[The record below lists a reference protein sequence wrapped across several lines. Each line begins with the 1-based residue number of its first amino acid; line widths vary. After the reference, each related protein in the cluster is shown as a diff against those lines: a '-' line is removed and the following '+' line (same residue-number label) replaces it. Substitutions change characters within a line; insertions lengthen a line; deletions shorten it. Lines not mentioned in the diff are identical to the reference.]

1 MAPSRKTEPVSTL
14 EVYRSRGLGSRVG
27 FGSRPAVVVVDY
39 IVGFT
44 DPKSPL
50 AGDFANELRA
60 TRSLLNAMRRRGAPV
75 FFTTTAYDKA
85 MTEAGVFVRKVPSL
99 AVLQRG
105 SRWVKIDPSLK
116 RRRNEVVIEKQYA
129 SAFFGTPLA
138 STLHAQGVD
147 TLIVAGCTTSGCVRA
162 TAVDGLQHGLRVIV
176 PRECVGD
183 RAVGPHE
190 ANLVDID
197 GKYGDVMTVKDV
209 IALIN
214 QAPDRYQGAEKLI
227 PSFRPRRKPGPG

>member
-1 MAPSRKTEPVSTL
+1 MAPSRRLPRASAAPLATL
-14 EVYRSRGLGSRVG
+14 ALYRSRGLGSRVG

-44 DPKSPL
+44 DPSSPL
-50 AGDFANELRA
+50 GGDFTRELRA
-60 TRSLLNAMRRRGAPV
+60 TKFLLNAMRRRRFPV
-75 FFTTTAYDKA
+75 FFTTTAYDQA

-105 SRWVKIDPSLK
+105 SRLVEIDPSLK
-116 RRRNEVVIEKQYA
+116 RRKDEVVIEKQYA

-147 TLIVAGCTTSGCVRA
+147 TLIVTGCTTSGCVRA

-183 RAVGPHE
+183 RAAGPHE
-190 ANLVDID
+190 ANLIDID
-197 GKYGDVMTVKDV
+197 GKYGDVMRVKDV
-209 IALIN
+209 IALVKGTG
-214 QAPDRYQGAEKLI
+214 R
-227 PSFRPRRKPGPG
+227 

>member
-1 MAPSRKTEPVSTL
+1 MAPSSKPSQPAEVVSTL
-14 EVYRSRGLGSRVG
+14 ELYRKRGLGSRVG
-27 FGSRPAVVVVDY
+27 FGSRPAVVVVDF

-44 DPKSPL
+44 DTTSPL
-50 AGDFANELRA
+50 AGDFSRELRA
-60 TRSLLNAMRRRGAPV
+60 TSSILSAMRKRGFPV

-105 SRWVKIDPSLK
+105 SRWVEIDPSLK
-116 RRRNEVVIEKQYA
+116 RRKNEVVIEKQYA

-138 STLHAQGVD
+138 STLHAQGID
-147 TLIVAGCTTSGCVRA
+147 TLIVTGCTTSGCVRA

-183 RAVGPHE
+183 RAAGPHE
-190 ANLVDID
+190 ANLIDID
-197 GKYGDVMTVKDV
+197 GKYGDVVSLAEAV
-209 IALIN
+209 SQIRR
-214 QAPDRYQGAEKLI
+214 AP
-227 PSFRPRRKPGPG
+227 PRSGK

>member
-1 MAPSRKTEPVSTL
+1 MAPSKKGGKPAPPMSTL
-14 EVYRSRGLGSRVG
+14 DLYRSRGLGSRVG
-27 FGSRPAVVVVDY
+27 FGSRPAVIVVDY

-50 AGDFANELRA
+50 AGDFSRELRA
-60 TRSLLNAMRRRGAPV
+60 TKSLLNAMRRRGSPV

-85 MTEAGVFVRKVPSL
+85 MTEAGVFARKVPSL

-105 SRWVKIDPSLK
+105 SRWVEIDPSLK

-147 TLIVAGCTTSGCVRA
+147 TLIVTGCTTSGCVRA

-183 RAVGPHE
+183 RAAGPHE
-190 ANLVDID
+190 ANLIDID
-197 GKYGDVMTVKDV
+197 GKYGDVMATRDV

-214 QAPDRYQGAEKLI
+214 GAPAR
-227 PSFRPRRKPGPG
+227 

>member
-1 MAPSRKTEPVSTL
+1 MATSRKTEPVSTL
-14 EVYRSRGLGSRVG
+14 ELYRSRGLGSRVG

-105 SRWVKIDPSLK
+105 SRWVEIDPSLK

-183 RAVGPHE
+183 RAAGPHE

-197 GKYGDVMTVKDV
+197 GKYGDVMAVKDV
-209 IALIN
+209 IALVER
-214 QAPDRYQGAEKLI
+214 AGR
-227 PSFRPRRKPGPG
+227 

>member
-1 MAPSRKTEPVSTL
+1 MAPSSKAGKPAEPVSTIDL
-14 EVYRSRGLGSRVG
+14 YRSRGLGARVG
-27 FGSRPAVVVVDY
+27 FGERAAVVVVDF

-50 AGDFANELRA
+50 AGNFASELRA
-60 TRSLLNAMRRRGAPV
+60 TKALLNAMRGRGLPV

-105 SRWVKIDPSLK
+105 SRWVGIDASLK
-116 RRRNEVVIEKQYA
+116 RRKDEIVIEKQYA

-147 TLIVAGCTTSGCVRA
+147 TLIVTGCTTSGCVRA

-183 RAVGPHE
+183 RAKGPHE
-190 ANLVDID
+190 ANLIDID
-197 GKYGDVMTVKDV
+197 GKYGDVMSVDDV
-209 IALIN
+209 IARVKSNSWLC
-214 QAPDRYQGAEKLI
+214 
-227 PSFRPRRKPGPG
+227 

>member
-1 MAPSRKTEPVSTL
+1 MSTL
-14 EVYRSRGLGSRVG
+14 DLYRSRGLGSRVG

-44 DPKSPL
+44 DRHSPL
-50 AGDFANELRA
+50 AGDFSRELRA
-60 TRSLLNAMRRRGAPV
+60 TKSLLNAMRRRGAPV

-105 SRWVKIDPSLK
+105 SRWVEIDPSLK
-116 RRRNEVVIEKQYA
+116 RRQDEVVIEKQYA

-147 TLIVAGCTTSGCVRA
+147 TLIVTGCTTSGCVRA

-183 RAVGPHE
+183 RAPGPHE
-190 ANLVDID
+190 ANLIDID
-197 GKYGDVMTVKDV
+197 GKYGDVMSVKEV
-209 IALIN
+209 VALV
-214 QAPDRYQGAEKLI
+214 K
-227 PSFRPRRKPGPG
+227 RKG

>member
-1 MAPSRKTEPVSTL
+1 MAPSSKPSQPAEVVSTL
-14 EVYRSRGLGSRVG
+14 ELYRKRGLGSRVG
-27 FGSRPAVVVVDY
+27 FGSRPAVVVVDF

-44 DPKSPL
+44 DITSPL
-50 AGDFANELRA
+50 AGDFSRELRA
-60 TRSLLNAMRRRGAPV
+60 TSSILSAMRKRGFPV

-105 SRWVKIDPSLK
+105 SRWVEIDPSLK
-116 RRRNEVVIEKQYA
+116 RRSNEVVIEKQYA

-147 TLIVAGCTTSGCVRA
+147 TLIVTGCTTSGCVRA

-183 RAVGPHE
+183 RAAGPHE
-190 ANLVDID
+190 ANLIDID
-197 GKYGDVMTVKDV
+197 GKYGDVVSV
-209 IALIN
+209 AEVVSEVRR
-214 QAPDRYQGAEKLI
+214 APAPPAR
-227 PSFRPRRKPGPG
+227 

>member
-1 MAPSRKTEPVSTL
+1 MAPSEKRGKPAPPMSTL
-14 EVYRSRGLGSRVG
+14 DLYRSRGLGSRVG
-27 FGSRPAVVVVDY
+27 FGSRPAVIVVDY

-50 AGDFANELRA
+50 AGDFSRELRA
-60 TRSLLNAMRRRGAPV
+60 TKSLLNAMRRRGAPV

-105 SRWVKIDPSLK
+105 SRWVEIDPSLK
-116 RRRNEVVIEKQYA
+116 RREDEVVIEKQYA

-138 STLHAQGVD
+138 TTLHAQGVD
-147 TLIVAGCTTSGCVRA
+147 TLIVVGCTTSGCVRA

-183 RAVGPHE
+183 RTPGPHE
-190 ANLVDID
+190 ANLIDID
-197 GKYGDVMTVKDV
+197 GKYGDVMAVKDV
-209 IALIN
+209 IALLS
-214 QAPDRYQGAEKLI
+214 A
-227 PSFRPRRKPGPG
+227 

>member
-1 MAPSRKTEPVSTL
+1 MARSSKSAAGAEPVSTL
-14 EVYRSRGLGSRVG
+14 ELYRSHGLGSRVG
-27 FGSRPAVVVVDY
+27 FGSRPAIVVVDY

-44 DPKSPL
+44 DPSSPL
-50 AGDFANELRA
+50 AGDFSRELRA
-60 TRSLLNAMRRRGAPV
+60 TKSLLNAMRRRGFPV

-105 SRWVKIDPSLK
+105 SRWVAIDPSLK
-116 RRRNEVVIEKQYA
+116 RRKDEVVIEKQYA

-138 STLHAQGVD
+138 SSLQAQGVD
-147 TLIVAGCTTSGCVRA
+147 TLIVTGCTTSGCVRA

-183 RAVGPHE
+183 RAAGPHE
-190 ANLVDID
+190 ANLIDID
-197 GKYGDVMTVKDV
+197 GKYGDVMSAREV
-209 IALIN
+209 IALVG
-214 QAPDRYQGAEKLI
+214 QANGHR
-227 PSFRPRRKPGPG
+227 

>member
-1 MAPSRKTEPVSTL
+1 MAPSRKSGKPAEPVSTL
-14 EVYRSRGLGSRVG
+14 DLYRSRGLGSRVG

-44 DPKSPL
+44 DPRSPL
-50 AGDFANELRA
+50 AGDFSKELGA
-60 TRSLLNAMRRRGAPV
+60 TKSLLNAMRRRGFPV
-75 FFTTTAYDKA
+75 YFTTTAYDQA

-105 SRWVKIDPSLK
+105 SRWVDIDPSLK
-116 RRRNEVVIEKQYA
+116 RKGNEVVIEKQYA

-147 TLIVAGCTTSGCVRA
+147 TLIVTGCTTSGCVRA

-183 RAVGPHE
+183 RAPGPHE
-190 ANLVDID
+190 ANLIDID
-197 GKYGDVMTVKDV
+197 GKYGDVMAVKDV
-209 IALIN
+209 ITLID
-214 QAPDRYQGAEKLI
+214 QAPAR
-227 PSFRPRRKPGPG
+227 

>member
-1 MAPSRKTEPVSTL
+1 MAPSKKAATPAGPVSTL
-14 EVYRSRGLGSRVG
+14 DLYRSRGLGSRVG
-27 FGSRPAVVVVDY
+27 FGARPAVVVVDY
-39 IVGFT
+39 IAGFT

-50 AGDFANELRA
+50 AGDFSRELRA
-60 TRSLLNAMRRRGAPV
+60 TKALLDAMRRRRLPV
-75 FFTTTAYDKA
+75 YFTTTAYDKA

-105 SRWVKIDPSLK
+105 SRWVAIDPSLK
-116 RRRNEVVIEKQYA
+116 PRKDEVIIEKQYA

-147 TLIVAGCTTSGCVRA
+147 TLIVTGCTTSGCVRA

-183 RAVGPHE
+183 RAAGPHE
-190 ANLVDID
+190 ANLIDID
-197 GKYGDVMTVKDV
+197 GKYGDVMAVKDV
-209 IALIN
+209 IARVN
-214 QAPDRYQGAEKLI
+214 ATAA
-227 PSFRPRRKPGPG
+227 

>member
-1 MAPSRKTEPVSTL
+1 MSTL
-14 EVYRSRGLGSRVG
+14 DLYRSRGLGSRVG
-27 FGSRPAVVVVDY
+27 FGSRPAVIVVDY

-50 AGDFANELRA
+50 AGDFSRELRA
-60 TRSLLNAMRRRGAPV
+60 TKSLLNAMRRRGAPV

-99 AVLQRG
+99 SVLQRG
-105 SRWVKIDPSLK
+105 SRWVEIDPSLK
-116 RRRNEVVIEKQYA
+116 RRLAELVIEKQYA

-147 TLIVAGCTTSGCVRA
+147 TLIVTGCTTSGCVRA

-183 RAVGPHE
+183 RAPGPHE
-190 ANLVDID
+190 ANLIDID
-197 GKYGDVMTVKDV
+197 GKYGDVMAVRDV
-209 IALIN
+209 IALVN
-214 QAPDRYQGAEKLI
+214 QAP
-227 PSFRPRRKPGPG
+227 PR

>member
-1 MAPSRKTEPVSTL
+1 MARSKTAASPAAKPLTTL
-14 EVYRSRGLGSRVG
+14 DLYRSRGLGSRVG

-39 IVGFT
+39 IAGFT
-44 DPKSPL
+44 DPASPL
-50 AGDFANELRA
+50 AGNFANELRA
-60 TRSLLNAMRRRGAPV
+60 TRSLLNAMRRRGFPV
-75 FFTTTAYDKA
+75 LFTTTAYDKA

-105 SRWVKIDPSLK
+105 SRWVAIDPSLK
-116 RRRNEVVIEKQYA
+116 RRKSEVVIEKQYA

-147 TLIVAGCTTSGCVRA
+147 TLIVTGCTTSGCVRA

-183 RAVGPHE
+183 RAPGPHE
-190 ANLVDID
+190 ANLIDID
-197 GKYGDVMTVKDV
+197 GKYGDVMDLREVL
-209 IALIN
+209 ALVA
-214 QAPDRYQGAEKLI
+214 QL
-227 PSFRPRRKPGPG
+227 S

>member
-1 MAPSRKTEPVSTL
+1 MAPSRKAGKPAEPVSTIDL
-14 EVYRSRGLGSRVG
+14 YRSRGLGARVG
-27 FGSRPAVVVVDY
+27 FGERAAVIVVDF

-50 AGDFANELRA
+50 AGNFASELFA
-60 TRSLLNAMRRRGAPV
+60 TKALLNAMRSRGLPV
-75 FFTTTAYDKA
+75 LFTTTAYDKA

-105 SRWVKIDPSLK
+105 SRWVAIDASLK
-116 RRRNEVVIEKQYA
+116 RRKDEIVIEKQYA

-147 TLIVAGCTTSGCVRA
+147 TLIVTGCTTSGCVRA

-183 RAVGPHE
+183 RAKGPHE
-190 ANLVDID
+190 ANLIDID
-197 GKYGDVMTVKDV
+197 GKYGDVMSLADV
-209 IALIN
+209 IALVKSN
-214 QAPDRYQGAEKLI
+214 SWLC
-227 PSFRPRRKPGPG
+227 

>member
-1 MAPSRKTEPVSTL
+1 M
-14 EVYRSRGLGSRVG
+14 
-27 FGSRPAVVVVDY
+27 VVDY

-44 DPKSPL
+44 DPSSPL
-50 AGDFANELRA
+50 AGDFSRELRA
-60 TRSLLNAMRRRGAPV
+60 TKSLLNAMRRRGFPV

-99 AVLQRG
+99 SVLQRG
-105 SRWVKIDPSLK
+105 SRWVAIDPSLK
-116 RRRNEVVIEKQYA
+116 RRRGEVVIEKQYA

-147 TLIVAGCTTSGCVRA
+147 TLIVTGCTTSGCVRA

-183 RAVGPHE
+183 RADGPHE
-190 ANLVDID
+190 ANLIDID
-197 GKYGDVMTVKDV
+197 GKYGDVMATRDV
-209 IALIN
+209 IALVN
-214 QAPDRYQGAEKLI
+214 QSASG
-227 PSFRPRRKPGPG
+227 G

>member
-1 MAPSRKTEPVSTL
+1 MAPSSKSTARAEPVSTL
-14 EVYRSRGLGSRVG
+14 ELYRSRGLGSRVG

-44 DPKSPL
+44 DPSSPL
-50 AGDFANELRA
+50 AGDFSRELRA
-60 TRSLLNAMRRRGAPV
+60 TKSLLNAMRRRGFPV

-99 AVLQRG
+99 SVLQRG
-105 SRWVKIDPSLK
+105 SRWVAIDPSLK
-116 RRRNEVVIEKQYA
+116 RRRGEVVIEKQYA

-147 TLIVAGCTTSGCVRA
+147 TLIVTGCTTSGCVRA

-183 RAVGPHE
+183 RADGPHE
-190 ANLVDID
+190 ANLIDID
-197 GKYGDVMTVKDV
+197 GKYGDVMATRDV
-209 IALIN
+209 IALVN
-214 QAPDRYQGAEKLI
+214 QSASRG
-227 PSFRPRRKPGPG
+227 

>member
-1 MAPSRKTEPVSTL
+1 
-14 EVYRSRGLGSRVG
+14 
-27 FGSRPAVVVVDY
+27 VVVDY

-44 DPKSPL
+44 DKASPL
-50 AGDFANELRA
+50 AGDFKSELRA
-60 TRSLLNAMRRRGAPV
+60 TKSLLNAVRRRGFPV

-105 SRWVKIDPSLK
+105 SRWVEIDPSLK

-129 SAFFGTPLA
+129 SAFFGTSLA
-138 STLHAQGVD
+138 SNLHAQGVD

-176 PRECVGD
+176 PRQCVGD
-183 RAVGPHE
+183 RAQGPHE
-190 ANLVDID
+190 ANLIDID
-197 GKYGDVMTVKDV
+197 GKYGDVMELKEVL
-209 IALIN
+209 ALL
-214 QAPDRYQGAEKLI
+214 AR
-227 PSFRPRRKPGPG
+227 

>member
-1 MAPSRKTEPVSTL
+1 MAPSSKSAARAEPVSTL
-14 EVYRSRGLGSRVG
+14 ELYRSRGLGSRVG

-44 DPKSPL
+44 DPSSPL
-50 AGDFANELRA
+50 AGDFSRELRA
-60 TRSLLNAMRRRGAPV
+60 TKSLLNAMRRRGFPV

-99 AVLQRG
+99 SVLQRG
-105 SRWVKIDPSLK
+105 SRWVAIDPSLK
-116 RRRNEVVIEKQYA
+116 RRRGEVVIEKQYA

-147 TLIVAGCTTSGCVRA
+147 TLIVTGCTTSGCVRA

-183 RAVGPHE
+183 RADGPHE
-190 ANLVDID
+190 ANLIDID
-197 GKYGDVMTVKDV
+197 GKYGDVMATRDV
-209 IALIN
+209 IALVN
-214 QAPDRYQGAEKLI
+214 QSASRG
-227 PSFRPRRKPGPG
+227 